1 MTAVLL
7 VSGLCLLLGGIV
19 AVGFGVPY
27 KEFSLGSTLILT
39 GVIAACTGMTM
50 LGFWSAVRELKR
62 IALELRTGTPG
73 EVRAGSLTS
82 VGDAAESQ
90 TEPGGTLFGR
100 DQPNSMVRSA
110 GPAPASQRALRRDE
124 ASARD
129 RERGD
134 EQAREQADAPP
145 EAKPRRNLLFS
156 STSRRERERAQARL
170 TEPSPSEPAS
180 EASASSPASRGAAEA
195 NVSAGEDDWQDRT
208 RAGNSVP
215 PRHRGRAPSSS
226 VSEPSGRAS
235 ETKSRTEDQSPVTV
249 LKSGVVDGMAYSL
262 YSDGSIEAQ
271 MPEGMMRFASI
282 DELRAHLDQ
291 RP

>member
-100 DQPNSMVRSA
+100 DQPIRWCGV
-110 GPAPASQRALRRDE
+110 PARH
-124 ASARD
+124 
-129 RERGD
+129 
-134 EQAREQADAPP
+134 
-145 EAKPRRNLLFS
+145 PR
-156 STSRRERERAQARL
+156 
-170 TEPSPSEPAS
+170 
-180 EASASSPASRGAAEA
+180 
-195 NVSAGEDDWQDRT
+195 
-208 RAGNSVP
+208 
-215 PRHRGRAPSSS
+215 
-226 VSEPSGRAS
+226 PSGRSGAMRRRPVIANAAMSKPVSRRMLRQRRSHGAIFCFHPHRAESAS
-235 ETKSRTEDQSPVTV
+235 APGPIDRTISIGTGVRSFRFFAGEPRGSRSKRFGGGGRLARSNAGRRFSTAATPWTGAVFLCERTV
-249 LKSGVVDGMAYSL
+249 RTR
-262 YSDGSIEAQ
+262 Q
-271 MPEGMMRFASI
+271 
-282 DELRAHLDQ
+282 
-291 RP
+291 